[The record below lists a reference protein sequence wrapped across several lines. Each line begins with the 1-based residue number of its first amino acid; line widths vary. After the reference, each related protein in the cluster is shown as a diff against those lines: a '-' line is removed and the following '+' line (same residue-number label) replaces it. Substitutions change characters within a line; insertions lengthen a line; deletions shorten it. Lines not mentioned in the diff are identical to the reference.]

1 MKTVLAALLV
11 CAVAFAARAEGD
23 AASLKAMLRDLT
35 ATFGAAGFPQ
45 GPALLAKAEAL
56 GDAPDAAALEALRL
70 EAARANPWL
79 RPGRI
84 AFVARRQYAQDHH
97 NTHTMFPSAPGEV
110 NDGAYRPGG
119 AIRVLDLATGKTET
133 LEEDPDGLFRDLECS
148 HDATRLLYAYRP
160 DAQGNSSIYER
171 PLAGGPP
178 RRLTRLPD
186 ADDMDPLYLPSGQI
200 VFASTRDP
208 KYVMCNRHIAA
219 NLYRMEADGANI
231 VKIANSTLF
240 ERPTDLTP
248 DGRILYDRWEYNDR
262 DFGSAQG
269 LWTVSPDG
277 TRAQT
282 YYGNNSPTGAVVDGR
297 VVPGS
302 PLVAATLTSTH
313 DRPWG
318 GLALIDR
325 SKGVDGRAAIL
336 RTWPADLR
344 DRIGEPGEPHRI
356 DAYKSLP
363 LKYEDPRPLSPNYL
377 LAVRQLPGQGEKTG
391 LFLLDTFGNETLL
404 YAEPGPLGVFDPTLL
419 RPRAK
424 EPVPAEARDYKDGPG
439 VFLVQNVYEGTHM
452 GGVRPGEAKTLRIV
466 ESVPKRFICRREQWG
481 GEGQQNPA
489 ANWHSFEVKR
499 VLGEVPIH
507 EDGSAWFEAPQ
518 DAFVYFQVLDAEGR
532 MLQSMRTGTQ
542 VQSGETQSCV
552 GCHENRL
559 AAPPPAKAPP
569 LALRQGA
576 PAKPLKRVLDFAA
589 RTDRLEADAPRPT
602 FNFVT
607 DAQPILTA
615 RCVSCHGYDAPAAGL
630 TLVPDKNTVF
640 NASYVDLW
648 RNRGRKGVRHGNLLG
663 AIGAGG
669 TEFAPAKS
677 WGSHA
682 SPLIRKLRDDPAHAA
697 RLTPAERRRLQEWV
711 DLNAPYYGDYATN
724 YGANPGGRS
733 PLTWQEHAALG
744 IPWGLWHGVR
754 EPAPIYFDNPERSPG
769 LRALPEAKRPA
780 AVALIRKGLDR
791 LRADPDVDWRGL
803 DAVPGNPA
811 LDVRPWRPCPLDA
824 WRLGKTARRAALE
837 AENRRAI
844 REGRRHYDPAAEEQ
858 AAFPGWPQPPKD

>member
-1 MKTVLAALLV
+1 MKTSLLLLLV
-11 CAVAFAARAEGD
+11 CVLALPARAEGD
-23 AASLKAMLRDLT
+23 VASLKAMLRDLS
-35 ATFGAAGFPQ
+35 ATFGEAGFPQ
-45 GPALLAKAEAL
+45 GAALLAKAEAL
-56 GDAPDAAALEALRL
+56 GEAPKPEALEALRL

-119 AIRVLDLATGKTET
+119 AIRVLDLATGGAET
-133 LEEDPDGLFRDLECS
+133 LAEDADGLFRDLECS
-148 HDATRLLYAYRP
+148 YDATRLLYAYRP
-160 DAQGNSSIYER
+160 DAQGNSSIHEWD
-171 PLAGGPP
+171 LATGKA
-178 RRLTRLPD
+178 RRLTFLPGV
-186 ADDMDPLYLPSGQI
+186 DDMDPLYLPSGQI

-248 DGRILYDRWEYNDR
+248 DGRILYDRWEYSDR

-269 LWTVSPDG
+269 LWTVAPDG

-297 VVPGS
+297 VVPGTT
-302 PLVAATLTSTH
+302 LVAATLTSTH

-325 SKGVDGRAAIL
+325 ARGVDGRDAIL

-344 DRIGEPGEPHRI
+344 AKIGEPGQPHRI
-356 DAYKSLP
+356 DAYKPLR
-363 LKYEDPRPLSPNYL
+363 LKYEDPRPLAPNYL
-377 LAVRQLPGQGEKTG
+377 LAVRQIPGQGEKTG
-391 LFLLDTFGNETLL
+391 LYLLDTFGNETLL
-404 YAEPGPLGVFDPTLL
+404 YAEAGPLGVFDPTLL
-419 RPRAK
+419 RPRER
-424 EPVPAEARDYKDGPG
+424 EPVVTETRDYADGSG

-452 GGVRPGEAKTLRIV
+452 QGVAPGEAKTLRIV
-466 ESVPKRFICRREQWG
+466 ESVPKRFICRKEQWG

-507 EDGSAWFEAPQ
+507 EDGSAWFEVPQ
-518 DAFVYFQVLDAEGR
+518 DRFVYFQVLDAEGR
-532 MLQSMRTGTQ
+532 MLQSMRSGTQ
-542 VQSGETQSCV
+542 VQSGERQSCV

-559 AAPPPAKAPP
+559 AAPPPAEAPP
-569 LALRQGA
+569 LALRQGK
-576 PAKPLKRVLDFAA
+576 PAKPLKRVMDFGA
-589 RTDRLEADAPRPT
+589 REDRLEPDAPRPT

-607 DAQPILTA
+607 DVQPILTA
-615 RCVSCHGYDAPAAGL
+615 SCVRCHGYEGPAGDL

-640 NASYVDLW
+640 NAAYVDLW

-663 AIGAGG
+663 VIGAGG

-682 SPLIRKLRDDPAHAA
+682 SPLIRRIWDDPAHADL
-697 RLTPAERRRLQEWV
+697 LTHAERRRLQEWV

-724 YGANPGGRS
+724 YGAHPGGRS
-733 PLTWQEHAALG
+733 PLSWQEHKALG

-754 EPAPIYFDNPERSPG
+754 DPAPIYFDNPEKSPG
-769 LRALPEAKRPA
+769 LAKLPEEKQA
-780 AVALIRKGLDR
+780 AALALIRLGLER
-791 LRADPDVDWRGL
+791 LRANPDVDWRGL

-811 LDVRPWRPCPLDA
+811 LSVAPWHPCPLDA
-824 WRLGKTARRAALE
+824 WRLEKTALRDALE
-837 AENRRAI
+837 AENRRAL
-844 REGRRHYDPAAEEQ
+844 REVRRHFDPKAEDLLP
-858 AAFPGWPQPPKD
+858 FPGWPTP